1 MRVQIARA
9 VILVPQY
16 SSGVGDSAERCP
28 QHVGVLG
35 TQSRGTR
42 MSDHQSNKYGNILF
56 VFCGGGC
63 KAVIQAVAAAE
74 LVNAGLTPTH
84 IVSSSAGTCNA
95 LAFVENPGVVGAE
108 KALRIWEE
116 HITSPE
122 AVYDVHPFLR
132 EKLARLLGVFPEAT
146 HGWGPSESVFHDLRR
161 TIKFLPLVMSF
172 CVRMPFRVAG
182 RTVSFVF
189 RLMDAF
195 AFRHK
200 SFRRL
205 MQAPEIQEAFDE
217 MDKYFE
223 FRRMKAFLDPFPLLT
238 RLGEQFDLQKVLTS
252 PIVWHILA
260 ERYEDGSTVV
270 FSNKDSDLAMDGSE
284 DARSRKAK
292 HDLFFSRIRASMAL
306 YPLFEMVELDGY
318 RYLDADLANPLPVEE
333 AFSVGCDTVFMFLNV
348 PQKSVRVEPHPLQD
362 LVELNFR
369 LRLNERYIHHRVK
382 EAQAKAKERGVNL
395 FVIRPDEIPAGL
407 GLLEIDS
414 KVIEFVKNHERQR
427 MKEYLASLDTHNLR
441 FAPPIF

>member
-1 MRVQIARA
+1 
-9 VILVPQY
+9 
-16 SSGVGDSAERCP
+16 
-28 QHVGVLG
+28 
-35 TQSRGTR
+35 
-42 MSDHQSNKYGNILF
+42 MSDHQSNKYGNIMF

-63 KAVIQAVAAAE
+63 KALFQAVAAAE
-74 LVNAGLTPTH
+74 LVNAGLIPTH
-84 IVSSSAGTCNA
+84 IISSSAGTCNA
-95 LAFVENPGVVGAE
+95 LGFVENPGVVGAE
-108 KALRIWEE
+108 KTIRIWEDY
-116 HITSPE
+116 ITSPE
-122 AVYDVHPFLR
+122 AVYEVHPFLR
-132 EKLARLLGVFPEAT
+132 EKLARLLGVVPQAT
-146 HGWGPSESVFHDLRR
+146 QGWGPSGSILHDFRR
-161 TIKFLPLVMSF
+161 ASKFLPLVTSF
-172 CVRMPFRVAG
+172 GLRMPFRVAV

-189 RLMDAF
+189 RLMDTF
-195 AFRHK
+195 ASQHK

-238 RLGEQFDLQKVLTS
+238 RLGEQIDLRKVLAS
-252 PIVWHILA
+252 SIVWHILA
-260 ERYEDGSTVV
+260 ERYEDGATVV
-270 FSNKDSDLAMDGSE
+270 FSNKDSDLAMDGSD

-333 AFSVGCDTVFMFLNV
+333 AFSFGCDTVFMFLNV
-348 PQKSVRVEPHPLQD
+348 PRKSVCVEPHPLRD

-369 LRLNERYIHHRVK
+369 LRLNERYLHHRIK

-395 FVIRPDEIPAGL
+395 FIIRPDETPPGL

-414 KVIEFVKNHERQR
+414 KVIEFVKCHERKR
-427 MKEYLASLDTHNLR
+427 MQEYIENLDAHNLR
-441 FAPPIF
+441 FAPPIN

>member
-1 MRVQIARA
+1 
-9 VILVPQY
+9 
-16 SSGVGDSAERCP
+16 
-28 QHVGVLG
+28 
-35 TQSRGTR
+35 
-42 MSDHQSNKYGNILF
+42 MSDHQSNKYGNIMF

-63 KAVIQAVAAAE
+63 KAIIQAVAAAE

-84 IVSSSAGTCNA
+84 IISSSAGTCNA
-95 LAFVENPGVVGAE
+95 LAFVENPGVVGAA
-108 KALRIWEE
+108 KALHIWEE

-122 AVYDVHPFLR
+122 AIYEVHSVLR
-132 EKLARLLGVFPEAT
+132 EKLARLLGVVPQVT
-146 HGWGPSESVFHDLRR
+146 HGWGPSGSILHDLRR
-161 TIKFLPLVMSF
+161 AIRFLPLVMSF

-182 RTVSFVF
+182 HTVSFVF

-195 AFRHK
+195 ASQHK

-260 ERYEDGSTVV
+260 ERYEDGATVV

-292 HDLFFSRIRASMAL
+292 YDLFFSRIRASMAL
-306 YPLFEMVELDGY
+306 YPLFEMVELDGH

-333 AFSVGCDTVFMFLNV
+333 AFSLGCDTVFMLLNV
-348 PQKSVRVEPHPLQD
+348 PRNSVRVEPHPLRD
-362 LVELNFR
+362 LVELNFHV
-369 LRLNERYIHHRVK
+369 RLNERYIHHRVK
-382 EAQAKAKERGVNL
+382 EAQAKAKEQGVNL
-395 FVIRPDEIPAGL
+395 FVIRPDEIPPGL

-427 MKEYLASLDTHNLR
+427 MKEYLANLDTHNLR
-441 FAPPIF
+441 FAPPIL

>member
-1 MRVQIARA
+1 
-9 VILVPQY
+9 
-16 SSGVGDSAERCP
+16 
-28 QHVGVLG
+28 
-35 TQSRGTR
+35 
-42 MSDHQSNKYGNILF
+42 MSDHQSNKYGKIMF

-63 KAVIQAVAAAE
+63 KAIIQAVAAAE

-84 IVSSSAGTCNA
+84 IISSSAGTCNA
-95 LAFVENPGVVGAE
+95 LAFVENPGVVGAA
-108 KALRIWEE
+108 KALHIWEE

-122 AVYDVHPFLR
+122 AIYEVHSVLR
-132 EKLARLLGVFPEAT
+132 EKLARLLGVVPQVT
-146 HGWGPSESVFHDLRR
+146 HGWGPSGSILHDLRR
-161 TIKFLPLVMSF
+161 AIRFLPLVMSF

-182 RTVSFVF
+182 QTVSFVF

-195 AFRHK
+195 ASQHK

-223 FRRMKAFLDPFPLLT
+223 FKRMKAFLDPFPLLT

-252 PIVWHILA
+252 SIVWHILA
-260 ERYEDGSTVV
+260 ERYEDGATVV

-292 HDLFFSRIRASMAL
+292 YDLFFSRIRASMAL
-306 YPLFEMVELDGY
+306 YPLFEMVELDGH

-333 AFSVGCDTVFMFLNV
+333 AFSLGCDKVFMLLNV
-348 PQKSVRVEPHPLQD
+348 PKNCVRVEPHPLRD
-362 LVELNFR
+362 LVELNFH

-395 FVIRPDEIPAGL
+395 FVIRPDEIPPGL

-427 MKEYLASLDTHNLR
+427 MKEYLANLDTHNLR
-441 FAPPIF
+441 FAPPIH

>member
-1 MRVQIARA
+1 
-9 VILVPQY
+9 
-16 SSGVGDSAERCP
+16 
-28 QHVGVLG
+28 
-35 TQSRGTR
+35 
-42 MSDHQSNKYGNILF
+42 MSDHQSNKYGNIMF

-63 KAVIQAVAAAE
+63 KALIQAVAAAE
-74 LVNAGLTPTH
+74 LVNAGLIPTH
-84 IVSSSAGTCNA
+84 IISSSAGTCNA
-95 LAFVENPGVVGAE
+95 LGFVENPGVVGAE
-108 KALRIWEE
+108 KTIRIWEDY
-116 HITSPE
+116 ITSPE
-122 AVYDVHPFLR
+122 AVYEVHPFLR
-132 EKLARLLGVFPEAT
+132 EKLARLLGVVPQAT
-146 HGWGPSESVFHDLRR
+146 QGWGPSGSILHDFRR
-161 TIKFLPLVMSF
+161 ASKFLPLVTSF
-172 CVRMPFRVAG
+172 GLRMPFRVAV

-189 RLMDAF
+189 RLMDTF
-195 AFRHK
+195 ASQHK

-238 RLGEQFDLQKVLTS
+238 RLGEQIDLRKVLAS
-252 PIVWHILA
+252 SIVWHILA
-260 ERYEDGSTVV
+260 ERYEDGATVV
-270 FSNKDSDLAMDGSE
+270 FSNKDSDLAMDGSD

-333 AFSVGCDTVFMFLNV
+333 AFGFGCDTVFMFLNV
-348 PQKSVRVEPHPLQD
+348 PRKSVCVEPHPLRD

-369 LRLNERYIHHRVK
+369 LRLNERYLHHRIK

-395 FVIRPDEIPAGL
+395 FVIRPDETPPGL

-414 KVIEFVKNHERQR
+414 KVIEFVKYHERKR
-427 MKEYLASLDTHNLR
+427 MQEYIENLDAHNLR
-441 FAPPIF
+441 FAPPIN

>member
-1 MRVQIARA
+1 
-9 VILVPQY
+9 
-16 SSGVGDSAERCP
+16 
-28 QHVGVLG
+28 
-35 TQSRGTR
+35 
-42 MSDHQSNKYGNILF
+42 MSDHQSNKYGNIMF

-74 LVNAGLTPTH
+74 LVNSGLIPTH
-84 IVSSSAGTCNA
+84 IISSSAGTCNA
-95 LAFVENPGVVGAE
+95 LGFVENPGVVGAE
-108 KALRIWEE
+108 KTLRIWEDY
-116 HITSPE
+116 ITSPE
-122 AVYDVHPFLR
+122 AVFEVHPFLR
-132 EKLARLLGVFPEAT
+132 EKLARLLGVVPQAT
-146 HGWGPSESVFHDLRR
+146 HGWGPSGSILHDLRR
-161 TIKFLPLVMSF
+161 AIKFLPLVISF
-172 CVRMPFRVAG
+172 GLRMPFRIAG

-195 AFRHK
+195 ASQHK

-205 MQAPEIQEAFDE
+205 MQAPEIQEALDE
-217 MDKYFE
+217 MDRYFE

-238 RLGEQFDLQKVLTS
+238 RLGEQIDLRKVLTS
-252 PIVWHILA
+252 SIVWHILA
-260 ERYEDGSTVV
+260 ERYEDGATVV
-270 FSNKDSDLAMDGSE
+270 FSNKDSDVAMDGSE

-333 AFSVGCDTVFMFLNV
+333 AFSFGCDTVFMLINI
-348 PQKSVRVEPHPLQD
+348 PRKSVCVEPHPLRD

-369 LRLNERYIHHRVK
+369 LRLNERYIHHRIK
-382 EAQAKAKERGVNL
+382 EAQVKAKELGVNL
-395 FVIRPDEIPAGL
+395 FVIRPDEIPPGL

-414 KVIEFVKNHERQR
+414 KVIEFVKNNERQR

-441 FAPPIF
+441 FAPTIL